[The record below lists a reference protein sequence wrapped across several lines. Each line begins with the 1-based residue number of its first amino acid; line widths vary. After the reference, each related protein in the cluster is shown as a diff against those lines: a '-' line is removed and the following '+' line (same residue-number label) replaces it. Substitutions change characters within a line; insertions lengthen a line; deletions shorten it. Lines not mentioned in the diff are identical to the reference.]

1 MMSAEGV
8 EFDPARDIP
17 NLAGKTILITG
28 ANTGLG
34 RQTALE
40 LAKHHPAELWLTAR
54 DEAKGQEVV
63 AAVQKVLS
71 GHGTVNVLPL
81 DLTSFASVQ
90 QAAETFLFKTP
101 RLDIL
106 YLNAGILG
114 APAGLT
120 KDGYEIHI
128 GVNHLGHALLLHLL
142 IQRLLETASSQGA
155 PPRVVSVASIG
166 YKYCGDNGIA
176 LSTLRDLNA
185 GLTPMQRYT
194 QSKLANVLYAQEVAR
209 HFPQFTTLSID
220 PGSVATELF
229 SREPGDAQ
237 VKHLQENVA
246 PKSTKPVQEGVKN
259 HLWAGTIGAE
269 KLVNGRYYEP
279 VGKSGTET
287 GAAKSEE
294 KAKELWEWTQ
304 EVIRLVV
311 KA

>member
-17 NLAGKTILITG
+17 NLVGKTILITG

-90 QAAETFLFKTP
+90 QAAETFLFKTS

-142 IQRLLETASSQGA
+142 TQRLLETASSQGA

-185 GLTPMQRYT
+185 GLTPVQRYT

-269 KLVNGRYYEP
+269 KLVNGRYYGP

-304 EVIRLVV
+304 EVIGSVV